1 MDKAASWVSGF
12 QAANW
17 DNLVLTVV
25 AGLQIIAVLF
35 IILYLQS
42 INLL

>member
-1 MDKAASWVSGF
+1 MDTI
-12 QAANW
+12 NW